1 MDYVVSEEELL
12 RLIELTK
19 EVSYRM
25 PQGLTREERREWMKQ
40 TAKEIKYLEVN
51 DELI

>member
-12 RLIELTK
+12 RLIELIK

-25 PQGLTREERREWMKQ
+25 PQGLTREERREWIKQ
-40 TAKEIKYLEVN
+40 TAKEIEWLES
-51 DELI
+51 

>member
-1 MDYVVSEEELL
+1 MNNITEEYIPSKEELL

-25 PQGLTREERREWMKQ
+25 PQGLTREECRAWMKQ
-40 TAKEIKYLEVN
+40 VAKEIE
-51 DELI
+51 E